1 MWLNRSDT
9 CVLSAPGESLTSK
22 EETNSEPPEDDDIAD
37 ADLDELSAQD
47 LKTMH
52 LHHWKWFQW
61 TYSYRVAKVR
71 I

>member
-1 MWLNRSDT
+1 MWLNRYDT
-9 CVLSAPGESLTSK
+9 CVLSAPGESMTSK

-52 LHHWKWFQW
+52 LHHWK
-61 TYSYRVAKVR
+61 Y
-71 I
+71 